1 MMTYTRI
8 LALLACVALAA
19 ACSRTE
25 QPSVPTQPAAER
37 VDLDQYVV
45 QNDNSGDGPVASK
58 ATRES
63 LLKELDAAVAQLEK
77 AATLHDAFRVAE
89 AIEDLGSSIAP
100 ELIER
105 VKKLPEL
112 PRIAGWRAVWTLG
125 TINNNGWDSGVDGL
139 LAIVTGEGSVE
150 NRVAAAEVLGAVAS
164 TRHEEKLRKALHEQ
178 VFTPEVKV
186 QLAVALW
193 RTAKDTA
200 ATKVLRDMLASENDS
215 FRIQAALALG
225 EINQLTAD
233 AKPILEMISSEPTLR
248 GRTAKRALDYERAIK
263 RFEAAIES
271 KLPGQEK
278 VEKIDTR
285 LLDSIEKMIKERY
298 IYPDAISGRKLL
310 YAAASGMLEG
320 LDPYT
325 CLLEDNQLRDAGEIR
340 RFSAPTLGI
349 MLGSARIEPKRE
361 VRLTRVLSVR
371 PGSPAALAGIRP
383 GDRIYRVLRGVTAE
397 RIHQLRVDSSG
408 LPDETAPFQ
417 TLPLDEAISQF
428 QGALGTTLGLNIMRD
443 GWLLSR
449 WVHLTHAEPD
459 TDPVQHEALPGKL
472 GMIRVAELSA
482 ASPARVKEALAA
494 LKEGGAK
501 AAILDLRNCAGGSIE
516 AATQVAGLFLPKGTL
531 VTFSSGR
538 SPELAPTTK
547 YATSNDAPDT
557 ELPLV
562 VLINGGTADAG
573 EVLAGALREHKRATT
588 AGARSFGRAIVQ
600 ELIPLRAAELE
611 EDGRQAALL
620 LTVARYRGPV
630 SELPWYDR
638 GVEVDTELKP
648 RLFESWIY
656 DAFEELADKSVL
668 GTYLDKL
675 MAETDKEVLKQLAR
689 GDGRKTE
696 GYPGFDEMYAR
707 AADTQLS
714 REDVRFLLRR
724 ELRRKLIAAGV
735 EIPRA
740 DLQEDTVFVGAVK
753 EAAKAAGIDLSE
765 IPEYRM
771 ISK

>member
-1 MMTYTRI
+1 MTYTRI
-8 LALLACVALAA
+8 LALLACAMLAA
-19 ACSRTE
+19 ACSRNE
-25 QPSVPTQPAAER
+25 QPASPAQPAADR

-45 QNDNSGDGPVASK
+45 QNDNSGDGPVANK

-77 AATLHDAFRVAE
+77 AATLHDAFQVAE
-89 AIEDLGSSIAP
+89 AIEDLGTSIAP

-105 VKKLPEL
+105 VKKLPAL

-125 TINNNGWDSGVDGL
+125 SINNNGWDAGVDGL

-164 TRHEEKLRKALHEQ
+164 TRHEEKLRKALNEQ

-193 RTAKDTA
+193 RSAKDTA
-200 ATKVLRDMLASENDS
+200 ATKTLREMLASDNDS

-233 AKPILEMISSEPTLR
+233 AKPILEMVASEPTLR
-248 GRTAKRALDYERAIK
+248 GRTAQRALDYERAIK

-285 LLDSIEKMIKERY
+285 LLDSVQKMIQERY

-310 YAAASGMLEG
+310 YAAASGMLDG

-325 CLLEDNQLRDAGEIR
+325 CLLEDSQLRDAGEIR
-340 RFSAPTLGI
+340 RFAVPTLGI
-349 MLGSARIEPKRE
+349 MLGSARLDPKRE

-371 PGSPAALAGIRP
+371 PGSPAAMAGIRP
-383 GDRIYRVLRGVTAE
+383 GDRIYRVLRGVTE
-397 RIHQLRVDSSG
+397 QQIHQLRIDSSG
-408 LPDETAPFQ
+408 LPDEDKPFQ

-428 QGALGTTLGLNIMRD
+428 HGALGTTVGLNIMRD

-449 WVHLTHAEPD
+449 WVHVTHTEQNPEA
-459 TDPVQHEALPGKL
+459 VQHEALPGGL
-472 GMIRVAELSA
+472 GMIHVAELTA

-501 AAILDLRNCAGGSIE
+501 AVILDLRNCAGGSIE

-538 SPELAPTTK
+538 SEEVAPTTK
-547 YATSNDAPDT
+547 YVTSHDAPDT

-573 EVLAGALREHKRATT
+573 EVLAGALREHKRAKT

-611 EDGRQAALL
+611 EDGKQAALL

-630 SELPWYDR
+630 SELAWYDR

-648 RLFESWIY
+648 RMFESWIY
-656 DAFEELADKSVL
+656 DAFEELGEKSVL
-668 GTYLDKL
+668 GTYLNKL
-675 MAETDKEVLKQLAR
+675 MADTDKEALKQLAR
-689 GDGRKTE
+689 GDGHKTD
-696 GYPGFDEMYAR
+696 GYPGFDEMYAQ
-707 AADTQLS
+707 AAETKLS
-714 REDVRFLLRR
+714 REDVRFLLRQ
-724 ELRRKLIAAGV
+724 ELRRRLIAEGV
-735 EIPRA
+735 EIPQV

-765 IPEYRM
+765 IPEYRT

>member
-1 MMTYTRI
+1 MTYTRI
-8 LALLACVALAA
+8 LALLACALLAA

-25 QPSVPTQPAAER
+25 QPATTPQPAADR
-37 VDLDQYVV
+37 VDLDQFVV
-45 QNDNSGDGPVASK
+45 QNDSGGDAAAAKK

-63 LLKELDAAVAQLEK
+63 LLKELEAALAQLEK

-89 AIEDLGSSIAP
+89 AIEDLGTEIAP
-100 ELIER
+100 ELQAR
-105 VKKLPEL
+105 VKTMPEL

-125 TINNNGWDSGVDGL
+125 SINNNGWDVGVDGL

-164 TRHEEKLRKALHEQ
+164 TRHEEKLRKALNEQ

-193 RTAKDTA
+193 RSSKDTA
-200 ATKVLRDMLASENDS
+200 ATKTLREMLASDNDS

-233 AKPILEMISSEPTLR
+233 AKPILEMIASEPTLR
-248 GRTAKRALDYERAIK
+248 GRTAQRALDYERAIK
-263 RFEAAIES
+263 RFEAAIEN

-285 LLDSIEKMIKERY
+285 LLDSVEKMIKERY

-325 CLLEDNQLRDAGEIR
+325 CLLEDSQLRDAGEIR
-340 RFSAPTLGI
+340 RFAVPTLGI
-349 MLGSARIEPKRE
+349 MLGSARMEPNRQ

-371 PGSPAALAGIRP
+371 PGGPAAQAGIRP
-383 GDRIYRVLRGVTAE
+383 GDRIYRVLRGVTE
-397 RIHQLRVDSSG
+397 EQIHQLRIDSSG
-408 LPDETAPFQ
+408 LPDEAKPFQ
-417 TLPLDEAISQF
+417 TQPLDEAITQF
-428 QGALGTTLGLNIMRD
+428 HGALGTMVGLNIMRD

-449 WVHLTHAEPD
+449 WVHVTHTEPEGD
-459 TDPVQHEALPGKL
+459 AVAHEALPGGL
-472 GMIRVAELSA
+472 GMIHVAELTA
-482 ASPARVKEALAA
+482 ASPPRVKEALAA

-501 AAILDLRNCAGGSIE
+501 AVILDLRNCAGGSVE

-538 SPELAPTTK
+538 SEELAPTAK
-547 YATSNDAPDT
+547 YVTSNEAPET

-573 EVLAGALREHKRATT
+573 EILAGALHQHKRART

-600 ELIPLRAAELE
+600 ELIPLRASELE
-611 EDGRQAALL
+611 EDGKQAALL

-630 SELPWYDR
+630 SELPYYDR
-638 GVEVDTELKP
+638 GVEVDVELTP

-656 DAFEELADKSVL
+656 DAFEELGEKSVL
-668 GTYLDKL
+668 GTYLTKL
-675 MAETDKEVLKQLAR
+675 MAETDKDVLKQLAR
-689 GDGRKTE
+689 GDGHKTE
-696 GYPGFDEMYAR
+696 GYTGFDEMYAE
-707 AADTQLS
+707 AADTKLS
-714 REDVRFLLRR
+714 REDVRFLLRA
-724 ELRRKLIAAGV
+724 ELRRRLLAGGV
-735 EIPRA
+735 EIQQV